1 MLILIPILIRARNW
15 PSVIF
20 VTSLGAKHQPSMT
33 SMTSLEAGHKLPV
46 TCMTSHSGSPP
57 PFVKAGGANW
67 IFELNE
73 IWGEL
78 KFFKIMRGS
87 KREGKVE
94 FLKFSLRGG
103 IAGDETSNRKQNFR
117 MNFKMFS

>member
-15 PSVIF
+15 PSVMSM
-20 VTSLGAKHQPSMT
+20 TSLGAKHQPSMT

-57 PFVKAGGANW
+57 PPPFVKAGGANW

-73 IWGEL
+73 IWEEL
-78 KFFKIMRGS
+78 KF
-87 KREGKVE
+87 
-94 FLKFSLRGG
+94 LKL
-103 IAGDETSNRKQNFR
+103 
-117 MNFKMFS
+117 